1 MAMVIDCQPT
11 ATALYVLSAQLNS
24 DTDLASAAIALSILT
39 SILSLSAA
47 RLI

>member
-1 MAMVIDCQPT
+1 MAMVIDCLPT
-11 ATALYVLSAQLNS
+11 STARYVFSAQLNN
-24 DTDLASAAIALSILT
+24 DTDLASTAIALSTLM

>member
-1 MAMVIDCQPT
+1 MAMVIDCRPT
-11 ATALYVLSAQLNS
+11 STARHVLSAQLNR
-24 DTDLASAAIALSILT
+24 DTDLALSAIALSTLM